1 MILSNLSLP
10 ILSCGLRISVSWMKV
25 RYNNKSYI
33 NESVSLLVF
42 VLLTAAKKVKY
53 IGNIFKRD
61 VFFFKFDLQLL
72 LTTGGN

>member
-1 MILSNLSLP
+1 
-10 ILSCGLRISVSWMKV
+10 MKV

-42 VLLTAAKKVKY
+42 VLLTAAKKSNKLATY
-53 IGNIFKRD
+53 LKGMF
-61 VFFFKFDLQLL
+61 FFFKFDLQLL

>member
-1 MILSNLSLP
+1 
-10 ILSCGLRISVSWMKV
+10 MKV

-42 VLLTAAKKVKY
+42 VLLTAAKKSNKLATHLRG
-53 IGNIFKRD
+53 I
-61 VFFFKFDLQLL
+61 FFFKFDLQLL

>member
-25 RYNNKSYI
+25 RYNNKSFNKWKCSLGVCSAYSCKESQI
-33 NESVSLLVF
+33 NL
-42 VLLTAAKKVKY
+42 
-53 IGNIFKRD
+53 NIFKRD